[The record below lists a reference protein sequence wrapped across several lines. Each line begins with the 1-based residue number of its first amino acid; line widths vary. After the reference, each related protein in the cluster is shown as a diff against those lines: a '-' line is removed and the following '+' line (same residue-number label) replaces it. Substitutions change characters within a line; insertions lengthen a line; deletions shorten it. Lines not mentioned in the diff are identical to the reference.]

1 MAIIKAN
8 AQSEA
13 GELPSQELLNDMGRF
28 NAELVK
34 AGVLLAGEGLK
45 ASSNGVRVKF
55 DPENPPKV
63 VDGPFTETKELVA
76 GFWVLE
82 VRSMDEAIEWI
93 RRVPNTDQVHHEIEI
108 RPIFEA
114 EDFGE
119 RMTPQM
125 REAEEH
131 LREQTSG
138 DVRGQGEIR
147 GDVVGRT
154 RRVGRAA

>member
-1 MAIIKAN
+1 MRVMAIIKAN

-45 ASSNGVRVKF
+45 ASSTGVRVKF

-76 GFWVLE
+76 GFWLLE

-93 RRVPNTDQVHHEIEI
+93 RRVPNSDRVHHEIEI

-119 RMTPQM
+119 NMTPQM

-138 DVRGQGEIR
+138 DVRG
-147 GDVVGRT
+147 
-154 RRVGRAA
+154 